1 MKSVKEYRLLRGW
14 RQRGK
19 RKAGVYN
26 KYQAA
31 ALAPPGGPAMATD
44 VREKDKMGR
53 VLTEITVENLTDL
66 YDAERGLIPT
76 SQIRRVTIPDAVV
89 DTGATFLS
97 IPSRFIQQLGLK
109 KVYTKRVTTSNGPA
123 DSDVYNAVWFTMQG
137 RSCTL
142 DVMEVPD
149 SVPALIGQL
158 PLEHLDFVV
167 DPVGQKVIGNPAH
180 GGEQMYDL
188 L

>member
-1 MKSVKEYRLLRGW
+1 LDIGSNIGLT
-14 RQRGK
+14 
-19 RKAGVYN
+19 
-26 KYQAA
+26 AA
-31 ALAPPGGPAMATD
+31 RNNAANEVPVRIIGEGTDRRFEGRNGMATD
-44 VREKDKMGR
+44 IREKDNMGR
-53 VLTEITVENLTDL
+53 VLTEITVENLQDL
-66 YDAERGLIPT
+66 YDSERGLIPQ
-76 SQIRRVTIPDAVV
+76 SQVRRVSIPDAVV

-97 IPSRFIQQLGLK
+97 LPTRFIQQLGLK
-109 KVYTKRVTTSNGPA
+109 KVYTKRVTTSKGPA
-123 DSDVYNAVWFTMQG
+123 DSDVYNAVWFTLQG

-149 SVPALIGQL
+149 TVPALVGQL

-167 DPVGQKVIGNPAH
+167 DPVGQRVIGNPAH

>member
-1 MKSVKEYRLLRGW
+1 
-14 RQRGK
+14 
-19 RKAGVYN
+19 
-26 KYQAA
+26 
-31 ALAPPGGPAMATD
+31 MATD
-44 VREKDKMGR
+44 IREQSNMGR
-53 VLTEITVENLTDL
+53 VVTEITVENMSDL
-66 YDAERGLIPT
+66 YDAKRGMIT
-76 SQIRRVTIPDAVV
+76 TDQIRKLTIPNAVV

-97 IPSRFIQQLGLK
+97 LPTRMIRELGLSK
-109 KVYTKRVTTSNGPA
+109 AYTKRVTTSRGPA
-123 DSDVYNAVWFTMQG
+123 DADVYSAIWLTIQG

-149 SVPALIGQL
+149 SVPALVGVL

-167 DPVGQKVIGNPAH
+167 DPIRQRLIGNPEH

>member
-1 MKSVKEYRLLRGW
+1 MLFEYRSDRCPQ
-14 RQRGK
+14 QRGK
-19 RKAGVYN
+19 SS
-26 KYQAA
+26 AA
-31 ALAPPGGPAMATD
+31 AYNRVKAVEGMLEEFAMATD
-44 VREKDKMGR
+44 IRKNDNMGR
-53 VLTEITVENLTDL
+53 VLTEITVENLKDV
-66 YDAERGLIPT
+66 YDAERGLIPQ
-76 SQIRRVTIPDAVV
+76 SEVRRVSIPDAVV

-97 IPSRFIQQLGLK
+97 LPTRVIRQLGLS
-109 KVYTKRVTTSNGPA
+109 KVYSKRVTTSKGPA
-123 DSDVYNAVWFTMQG
+123 DSDVYNAVWFTLQG

-149 SVPALIGQL
+149 SVPALVGQL

>member
-1 MKSVKEYRLLRGW
+1 MWQCCIFREGDIMTTGIKEKG
-14 RQRGK
+14 
-19 RKAGVYN
+19 
-26 KYQAA
+26 
-31 ALAPPGGPAMATD
+31 
-44 VREKDKMGR
+44 EMGR
-53 VLTEITVENLTDL
+53 VTTEITVENMKDL
-66 YDAERGLIPT
+66 YEARSGRIASENV
-76 SQIRRVTIPDAVV
+76 RRVTIPDAVV
-89 DTGATFLS
+89 DTGATYLS
-97 IPSRFIQQLGLK
+97 LPTRVIRDLGLAK
-109 KVYTKRVTTSNGPA
+109 AFTKRVMTSRGPA
-123 DSDVYNAVWFTMQG
+123 DADVYDAVWLTIQG

-149 SVPALIGQL
+149 PVPALVGQL

>member
-1 MKSVKEYRLLRGW
+1 MSANNVEQL
-14 RQRGK
+14 
-19 RKAGVYN
+19 
-26 KYQAA
+26 
-31 ALAPPGGPAMATD
+31 
-44 VREKDKMGR
+44 EMGR
-53 VLTEITVENLTDL
+53 VVTELTVESLQDR

-76 SQIRRVTIPDAVV
+76 AEVRRVSITDAVV

-97 IPSRFIQQLGLK
+97 LPARVIRELGLSK
-109 KVYTKRVTTSNGPA
+109 AYTKRVMTSKGPA
-123 DSDVYNAVWFTMQG
+123 DSDVYNAVWLTIQG

-149 SVPALIGQL
+149 AVPALVGQL

-167 DPVGQKVIGNPAH
+167 DPIAQKLIGNPAH

>member
-1 MKSVKEYRLLRGW
+1 
-14 RQRGK
+14 
-19 RKAGVYN
+19 
-26 KYQAA
+26 
-31 ALAPPGGPAMATD
+31 MATD
-44 VREKDKMGR
+44 IEEQATMGR
-53 VLTEITVENLTDL
+53 VVTEITVENMSDR
-66 YDAERGLIPT
+66 YDAKRGMI
-76 SQIRRVTIPDAVV
+76 SSEQVRRFTIPNAVV

-97 IPSRFIQQLGLK
+97 LPARVIRELGLS
-109 KVYTKRVTTSNGPA
+109 KVYTKRVTTSRRPA
-123 DSDVYNAVWFTMQG
+123 DADVYSAIWLTIQG

-149 SVPALIGQL
+149 SVPALVGVL

-167 DPVGQKVIGNPAH
+167 DPVGQRIIGNPEH